1 MSGART
7 LSADSLCANLLADPI
22 GYRILS
28 RDEHLFL
35 PGPKRILALDGGG
48 VRGILTLG
56 FLKEIERIL
65 AERHGNDPNFRLC
78 DYFDLIAGT
87 STGSIIAASLAQGKT
102 VAEVIELYLRLAKQ
116 VFKKTTFRK
125 GLVRARYDEEALV
138 EALRDELDPECVLGD
153 HRIHTG
159 LLVVSKRLDTGSP
172 WPLGNN
178 PRSRYFQA
186 KEGDRWISNGAYPLW
201 RVVRASTAA
210 PTFFDP
216 EEIEIAS
223 QASKAPVK
231 GTFVDGGVSPHNNP
245 ALQAFLYATLAG
257 YGLNWSRGADDLLIV
272 SLGTGRTPVERS
284 DPRFAAE
291 AGIVALQSLMD
302 DCGALVET
310 ILQGLSASPTARRI
324 DGELGDLGG
333 DQIAGKP
340 LLSYLR
346 YDVKLF
352 RDSPPRDGVDD
363 DPLLSGIGEATLA
376 AMRSM
381 DDPEPVAELLSLGER
396 AGQARV
402 RPDHFPSGFDLP
414 PRQSSAAPT
423 PSSTQPSNAAAVSA
437 SASASGPAPGRT
449 RYVKRANQTVV
460 AVALDLDTDGFHY
473 RKWGDEQTCKAG
485 DWIVND
491 HGSVHTV
498 DRESFALTYR
508 HTGPGTYVK
517 ITPVWAEKVTRA
529 GSVPTK
535 EGVTHYQEGDYLVS
549 NQRDGTDAYAVTAE
563 KFEAMYEPLP

>member
-1 MSGART
+1 
-7 LSADSLCANLLADPI
+7 LADPT

-28 RDEHLFL
+28 RDEHLLL

-65 AERHGNDPNFRLC
+65 WERHGKDPNFRLC

-102 VAEVIELYLRLAKQ
+102 VSEVIKLYQKLARQ
-116 VFKKTTFRK
+116 VFSRTMFRQ
-125 GLVRARYDEEALV
+125 GVLRARYDEKALA
-138 EALRDELDPECVLGD
+138 EALRTELDPECLLGD
-153 HRIHTG
+153 RRIQTG

-178 PRSRYFQA
+178 PRSRYFEA
-186 KEGDRWISNGAYPLW
+186 KEGDGWISNGDYPLW

-216 EEIEIAS
+216 EVIEIAA
-223 QASKAPVK
+223 QASKTPVK

-245 ALQAFLYATLAG
+245 ALQAFFYATLSG
-257 YGLNWSRGADDLLIV
+257 YGLDWASGADTLLIV
-272 SLGTGRTPVERS
+272 SVGTGRTPVERS
-284 DPRFAAE
+284 DPRFSAE

-324 DGELGDLGG
+324 DGELGDLSR

-340 LLSYLR
+340 LISYLR

-352 RDSPPRDGVDD
+352 RDPNPRDGIHDD
-363 DPLLSGIGEATLA
+363 SLLSGIPEERLA
-376 AMRSM
+376 AMRCM
-381 DDPEPVAELLSLGER
+381 DDPDPVDELLSLGVR
-396 AGQARV
+396 AGRARI
-402 RPDHFPSGFDLP
+402 RPDHFPAGFDLP
-414 PRQSSAAPT
+414 SRES
-423 PSSTQPSNAAAVSA
+423 SSTGAPA
-437 SASASGPAPGRT
+437 SIQDSTRT
-449 RYVKRANQTVV
+449 RYVKRANQSVV
-460 AVALDLDTDGFHY
+460 AVALDLDTDGFRY

-508 HTGPGTYVK
+508 PTGPGTYLKVA
-517 ITPVWAEKVTRA
+517 PVWAEKVSRA

-535 EGVTHYQEGDYLVS
+535 EGVTHYLAGDYLVS
-549 NQRDGTDAYAVTAE
+549 NLEDGSDAYAVTAE
-563 KFEAMYEPLP
+563 KFEAMYEPMP